1 VTTGTSTDTSTAVRE
16 ILSARGASPDA
27 LTEHAELGSNG
38 LGLDSISIAE
48 VLLDCEQRFGIPFA
62 DLLDGNPIT
71 VAGLIARAER

>member
-1 VTTGTSTDTSTAVRE
+1 MSAETSTEASAGVRE
-16 ILSARGASPDA
+16 ILRARGASSDA

-48 VLLDCEQRFGIPFA
+48 VLLDCEKRFGVPFA

-71 VAGLIARAER
+71 VASLIARAER